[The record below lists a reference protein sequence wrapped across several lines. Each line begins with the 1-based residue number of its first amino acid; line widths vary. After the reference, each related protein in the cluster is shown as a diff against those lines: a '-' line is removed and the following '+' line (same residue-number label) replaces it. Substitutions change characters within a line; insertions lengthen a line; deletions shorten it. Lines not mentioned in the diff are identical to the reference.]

1 MGVASL
7 KKGAGSGAEAAAASP
22 AADSFINGA
31 KIDGKNG
38 AVAAKPAQAK
48 AKVYKRIMFSLTDKI
63 DAEVERLSLLPH
75 GFRVSRSDVV
85 RVAVAL
91 LASQGDE
98 NVSKLL
104 KELKEKD

>member
-48 AKVYKRIMFSLTDKI
+48 VYKRIMFSLTSEI

-75 GFRVSRSDVV
+75 GVRVSRSDVI
-85 RVAVAL
+85 RAAVAL

>member
-7 KKGAGSGAEAAAASP
+7 KKGAGPGVEAAAASP

-38 AVAAKPAQAK
+38 TVAAKPAQ
-48 AKVYKRIMFSLTDKI
+48 AKVYKRIMFSLTSEI

-75 GFRVSRSDVV
+75 GFRVSRSDVI
-85 RVAVAL
+85 RAAVAL

-98 NVSKLL
+98 KVSTLL
-104 KELKEKD
+104 RELKDKD

>member
-38 AVAAKPAQAK
+38 AVAAKPAP
-48 AKVYKRIMFSLTDKI
+48 AKVYKRIMFSLSSEI

-75 GFRVSRSDVV
+75 GIRVSRSDVI
-85 RVAVAL
+85 RAAVAL
-91 LASQGDE
+91 LAGQGDE
-98 NVSKLL
+98 KVSQLL
-104 KELKEKD
+104 RELKEKD

>member
-7 KKGAGSGAEAAAASP
+7 KKGAGAGAEAAAASP

-48 AKVYKRIMFSLTDKI
+48 VYKRIMFSLTSEI
-63 DAEVERLSLLPH
+63 DSEVERLSLLPH
-75 GFRVSRSDVV
+75 GFRVSRSDVICA
-85 RVAVAL
+85 AVAL

-98 NVSKLL
+98 QVSKLL
-104 KELKEKD
+104 KELKDKD

>member
-38 AVAAKPAQAK
+38 AVATKPAQ
-48 AKVYKRIMFSLTDKI
+48 AKVYKRIMFSLSSEI

-75 GFRVSRSDVV
+75 GVRVSRSDVI
-85 RVAVAL
+85 RAAVAL
-91 LASQGDE
+91 LAGQGDE
-98 NVSKLL
+98 KVSQLL
-104 KELKEKD
+104 RELKEKD

>member
-38 AVAAKPAQAK
+38 AVAAKPTQ
-48 AKVYKRIMFSLTDKI
+48 AKVYKRIMFSLSAEI

-75 GFRVSRSDVV
+75 GFRVSRSDVI
-85 RVAVAL
+85 RAAVAL
-91 LASQGDE
+91 LASQGDAK
-98 NVSKLL
+98 VSELL
-104 KELKEKD
+104 RELKEKD

>member
-48 AKVYKRIMFSLTDKI
+48 VYKRIMFSLTSEI

-75 GFRVSRSDVV
+75 GFRVSRSDVI
-85 RVAVAL
+85 RAAVAL

-104 KELKEKD
+104 KELKDKD

>member
-48 AKVYKRIMFSLTDKI
+48 VYKRIMFSLSSEI

-75 GFRVSRSDVV
+75 GIRVSRSDVI
-85 RVAVAL
+85 RAAVAL
-91 LASQGDE
+91 LAGQGDE
-98 NVSKLL
+98 KVSQLL
-104 KELKEKD
+104 RELKEKD

>member
-1 MGVASL
+1 MMGVASL

-38 AVAAKPAQAK
+38 AVAAKPQQ
-48 AKVYKRIMFSLTDKI
+48 AKVYKRIMFSLTSEI

-75 GFRVSRSDVV
+75 GIRVSRSDVI
-85 RVAVAL
+85 RAAVAL
-91 LASQGDE
+91 LTSQGDE
-98 NVSKLL
+98 KVSKLL
-104 KELKEKD
+104 KELKDKD

>member
-1 MGVASL
+1 MMGVASL
-7 KKGAGSGAEAAAASP
+7 KKGAGAGAEIAAATP

-38 AVAAKPAQAK
+38 AVATRSSK
-48 AKVYKRIMFSLTDKI
+48 ARIYKRVMFSLTSEV

-75 GFRVSRSDVV
+75 GVRVSRSDVI
-85 RVAVAL
+85 RAAVAF
-91 LASQGDE
+91 LANQGDE
-98 NVSKLL
+98 KVSLIL

>member
-1 MGVASL
+1 MMGVASL
-7 KKGAGSGAEAAAASP
+7 KKGASSGAEAAAASP

-48 AKVYKRIMFSLTDKI
+48 VYKRIMFSLTSEI

-75 GFRVSRSDVV
+75 GVRVSRSDVI
-85 RVAVAL
+85 RAAVAL

>member
-7 KKGAGSGAEAAAASP
+7 KKGAGSGAEAAAVSP

-48 AKVYKRIMFSLTDKI
+48 VYKRIMFSLTSEV

-75 GFRVSRSDVV
+75 GFRVSRSDVI
-85 RVAVAL
+85 RAAVAL

-98 NVSKLL
+98 KVSKLL
-104 KELKEKD
+104 KELKDKG

>member
-7 KKGAGSGAEAAAASP
+7 KKGAGSGAEAAASSP

-38 AVAAKPAQAK
+38 AVATKPAHV
-48 AKVYKRIMFSLTDKI
+48 KVYKRIMFSLTSEV

-75 GFRVSRSDVV
+75 GFRVSRSDVI
-85 RVAVAL
+85 RAAVAL

-104 KELKEKD
+104 KELKDKD

>member
-1 MGVASL
+1 MMGVASL

-48 AKVYKRIMFSLTDKI
+48 VYKRIMFSLSSEI

-75 GFRVSRSDVV
+75 GIRVSRSDVI
-85 RVAVAL
+85 RAAVAL
-91 LASQGDE
+91 LAGQGDE
-98 NVSKLL
+98 KVSQLL
-104 KELKEKD
+104 RELKEKD

>member
-38 AVAAKPAQAK
+38 AVAAKPPL
-48 AKVYKRIMFSLTDKI
+48 AKVYKRIMFSLTSEI

-75 GFRVSRSDVV
+75 GIRVSRSDVI
-85 RVAVAL
+85 RAAVAL

-98 NVSKLL
+98 TVSKLL

>member
-7 KKGAGSGAEAAAASP
+7 KKGAGEGAEIAASSP

-38 AVAAKPAQAK
+38 TVAAKSSKPRI
-48 AKVYKRIMFSLTDKI
+48 YKRVMFSLTSEV

-75 GFRVSRSDVV
+75 GVRVSRSDVI
-85 RVAVAL
+85 RAAVAL
-91 LASQGDE
+91 LADQGDE
-98 NVSKLL
+98 RVMLIL
-104 KELKEKD
+104 KEIKEKE